1 MSAKRE
7 CQISSLK
14 GRRGFTLVE
23 LLVVIAIIGVL
34 VALLL
39 PAVQAA
45 REAVRRAQCHNNL
58 KQIALACHGYQAAH
72 GVFPAGARGRDYYG
86 ESGLTDMTNTNA
98 GWGIGPSW
106 AIQILPYV
114 EQQTMYERLNFK
126 SPIAFRAQGGPNMMI
141 LSYFAPSVL
150 ICPSNPMPLLT
161 NVYLGPPHMMQSQYV
176 AIAGAD
182 KDPGQ
187 SPLRVRTSGYGPV
200 AFNGV
205 MFVNAMIRPKHITD
219 GASKT
224 LLLGEQTDW
233 AFDGFGRQNSCR
245 ASGVG
250 QSQWTGDYWAASG
263 PYPTRIT
270 HGFAHCYNTNTIS
283 INLGSGVCVPGTQDW
298 GGEYGS
304 HWTASPL
311 RSAHGDGGSNVAY
324 ADGSVHY
331 VDIGIDLTLLK
342 HLAIRDSGQQKQTP
356 E

>member
-1 MSAKRE
+1 MSANWE
-7 CQISSLK
+7 FEISSLK

-23 LLVVIAIIGVL
+23 LLVVIAIIGLL

-58 KQIALACHGYQAAH
+58 KQIALGCHGYLAAR

-86 ESGLTDMTNTNA
+86 ETLDVTALNA
-98 GWGIGPSW
+98 GWGTGPSW
-106 AIQILPYV
+106 AIQILPFV
-114 EQQTMYERLNFK
+114 EQQTVYDRLNFT

-141 LSYFAPSVL
+141 LSYFSPSTL

-161 NVYLGPPHMMQSQYV
+161 NVYLGVPHMMQSQYV

-182 KDPGQ
+182 IDPSH
-187 SPLRVRTSGYGPV
+187 SPPRKTGNPAGYGV
-200 AFNGV
+200 IAFNGV

-233 AFDGFGRQNSCR
+233 AFDGFGRKNTCR

-250 QSQWTGDYWAASG
+250 GSLWTGDWWSSRQ
-263 PYPTRIT
+263 TIS

-283 INLGSGVCVPGTQDW
+283 INLGSRVCTFAAQDW
-298 GGEYGS
+298 PQPDNEYGS

-311 RSAHGDGGSNVAY
+311 RSAHGDGGTNVAY
-324 ADGSVHY
+324 ADGSVHFLG
-331 VDIGIDLTLLK
+331 VEMDLTLVKL
-342 HLAIRDSGQQKQTP
+342 LAIRDSNQEKQTP